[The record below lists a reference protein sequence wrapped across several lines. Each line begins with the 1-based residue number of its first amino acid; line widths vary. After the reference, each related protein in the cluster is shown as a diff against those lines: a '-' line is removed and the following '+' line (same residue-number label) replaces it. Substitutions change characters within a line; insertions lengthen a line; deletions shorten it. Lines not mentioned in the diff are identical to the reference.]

1 MTQVIGFQI
10 VIDGLG
16 KTVETATE
24 LKRAIA
30 DVNAELKKTTD
41 VQEIKKLEA
50 KLVDLKAAQME
61 VNKVVKEQIK
71 SRNEE
76 ITAIDKANGAY
87 RKLSKELNDQRNR
100 YKDLAAA
107 EQESSQ
113 EAQDLLVSINALDK
127 KLKGIDAT
135 VGQFQRN
142 VGGYTEALGQFFP
155 KLGGTIGDVTGLV
168 GDLSMGFANLGKT
181 TGAAN
186 IGLGAVG
193 LALTAFNAISG
204 IIGDLNQAA
213 KEINDLKLAL
223 ENFGVA
229 SEDLDLV
236 SSRAKTIGEV
246 FKTNADDIAAAA
258 NTLKNEFGV
267 SFEEAFDAIEKGFLK
282 VIKGSKNI

>member
-1 MTQVIGFQI
+1 MAQVIGFQI
-10 VIDGLG
+10 QIDGLG

-41 VQEIKKLEA
+41 VQEIKKLET

-76 ITAIDKANGAY
+76 ITATDKVNGAY

-113 EAQDLLVSINALDK
+113 EAKDLLVSINNLDK

-135 VGQFQRN
+135 VGQFQ
-142 VGGYTEALGQFFP
+142 
-155 KLGGTIGDVTGLV
+155 
-168 GDLSMGFANLGKT
+168 
-181 TGAAN
+181 
-186 IGLGAVG
+186 
-193 LALTAFNAISG
+193 
-204 IIGDLNQAA
+204 
-213 KEINDLKLAL
+213 
-223 ENFGVA
+223 
-229 SEDLDLV
+229 
-236 SSRAKTIGEV
+236 
-246 FKTNADDIAAAA
+246 
-258 NTLKNEFGV
+258 
-267 SFEEAFDAIEKGFLK
+267 K
-282 VIKGSKNI
+282 VMA

>member
-24 LKRAIA
+24 LKRAIS

-76 ITAIDKANGAY
+76 ITATDKANGAY

-107 EQESSQ
+107 QMTNTQ
-113 EAQDLLVSINALDK
+113 EAKDLLVSINKLDK
-127 KLKGIDAT
+127 ELKGIDAT

-142 VGGYTEALGQFFP
+142 VGGYTEALSKLFFQKLSGTLGQVTGAIGGVQNGFASLN
-155 KLGGTIGDVTGLV
+155 KASGSLSVGLGTIG
-168 GDLSMGFANLGKT
+168 
-181 TGAAN
+181 
-186 IGLGAVG
+186 I
-193 LALTAFNAISG
+193 ALTAFQAISEIVG
-204 IIGDLNQAA
+204 GLIEAARATQELSAQVTNFTQNHGRRINASCRNQSGYCGDLWQ
-213 KEINDLKLAL
+213 K
-223 ENFGVA
+223 
-229 SEDLDLV
+229 
-236 SSRAKTIGEV
+236 R
-246 FKTNADDIAAAA
+246 
-258 NTLKNEFGV
+258 
-267 SFEEAFDAIEKGFLK
+267 
-282 VIKGSKNI
+282 